1 MTSRD
6 FAEAVTV
13 LMNDQSAYRRL
24 STLNLIVIE
33 GVMGVVIDGIRAEL
47 HRRKSPKLRIVK
59 K

>member
-1 MTSRD
+1 MTNRD
-6 FAEAVTV
+6 FADAVTV
-13 LMNDQSAYRRL
+13 LMNDVSAYRRL

-33 GVMGVVIDGIRAEL
+33 GVMEVVIDNVRAEL